1 MNDHVSTQESTRP
14 NTELPDQKHAE
25 QQATDKPAPRL
36 RASGPNG
43 SRTARQSGPPRYGTQ
58 LHGRII
64 SVAEDAVAVDVGR
77 NRRALVPTAQF
88 DAVDPPETGREIE
101 VVVLDGDDDN
111 SLRANL
117 KGALIPAQDNRLTP
131 GILVE
136 GKITGMIK
144 GGLEVQLGNHRAFM
158 PASHVDSTRVKD
170 ISVFLGRQECCEVIE
185 MDPEHKNII
194 VSRKK
199 AIERERALNRT
210 RILRQLDVG
219 QIRQGIVRNLTEY
232 GAFVDLGG
240 VHGLVHISDLS
251 WTPVDNP
258 ADVVTSGEEV
268 SVKVLKVN
276 KERGRISLGIKQA
289 TPDPWSGLEQRH
301 PPGSRLKARVVK
313 LAEFGAFAEVEKGVN
328 GLIPL
333 GEMSWNH
340 RPAQAGDVVTV
351 GEEYDVVVINV
362 DAKRR
367 RIGLSIKQTTED
379 PWANVQTKFPPDTI
393 VTGEVT
399 KILEFGALVELSK
412 GIEGMIHIS
421 ELSHQR
427 VRSAEDVVK
436 VGDSATVKVLSVD
449 PRKRRIALSIK
460 ATAEPDA
467 EPPAPDKPTTKKKRK
482 RPLRG
487 GLTSHFEW

>member
-1 MNDHVSTQESTRP
+1 MNDHVSTQESTKP
-14 NTELPDQKHAE
+14 KTELPDE
-25 QQATDKPAPRL
+25 QQTGRPAPDKPASGLP
-36 RASGPNG
+36 AAGPNG
-43 SRTARQSGPPRYGTQ
+43 NRSARQSGPPRYGTQ
-58 LHGRII
+58 LHGKIV
-64 SVAEDAVAVDVGR
+64 SVAQDAVAVDVGR
-77 NRRALVPTAQF
+77 NRRALVPADQF
-88 DAVDPPETGREIE
+88 DAVEPPETGREIE
-101 VVVLDGDDDN
+101 VIVLDGDDND

-117 KGALIPAQDNRLTP
+117 KGAFIPAQENRLTP
-131 GILVE
+131 GILVD

-158 PASHVDSTRVKD
+158 PASHVDTSRIKD
-170 ISVFLGRQECCEVIE
+170 ISVFLGRQERCEVIE

-199 AIERERALNRT
+199 AIERDRAHNRT
-210 RILRQLDVG
+210 RILKQLEVG

-258 ADVVTSGEEV
+258 ADVVQTGDEV

-276 KERGRISLGIKQA
+276 KERGRVSLGVKQA
-289 TPDPWSGLEQRH
+289 MPDPWSGIEQRH
-301 PPGSRLKARVVK
+301 PPGSRLKVRVVK
-313 LAEFGAFAEVEKGVN
+313 LADFGAFAEVEKGVN

-351 GEEYDVVVINV
+351 GDDYDVVVINV

-367 RIGLSIKQTTED
+367 RIGLSIKQTSED
-379 PWANVQTKFPPDTI
+379 PWANVQSKFAPDTI

-436 VGDSATVKVLSVD
+436 VGDSVTVKVLSVD
-449 PRKRRIALSIK
+449 PKKRRIALSIK
-460 ATAEPDA
+460 ATAEPAA
-467 EPPAPDKPTTKKKRK
+467 EPAAPEKPSGKKKRK